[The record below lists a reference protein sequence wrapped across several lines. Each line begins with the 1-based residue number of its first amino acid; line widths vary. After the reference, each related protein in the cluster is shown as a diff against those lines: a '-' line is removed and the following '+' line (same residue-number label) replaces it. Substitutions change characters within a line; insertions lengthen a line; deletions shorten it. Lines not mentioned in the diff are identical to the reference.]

1 MAIFH
6 SVPPFTRSSPLHFSF
21 LWSVP
26 LELWGGSHRIPLL
39 SSPCTIFSK
48 KKKKPS
54 FSQLFLQLLQLFTL
68 PRLVLPKLHTFVTR
82 PMLSPFFSLCFTSV
96 SHPLFF
102 FLQNLGSCSPCCR
115 LRDFVQ
121 KCCPQF
127 CNHLTHSLLMQFFH
141 VLIFLFHS
149 LQPRKPFLHG
159 YFVWMKQRLFA
170 VCRQQVSNPLRF
182 SASFLPF
189 DQIFFNISFITFIF
203 DAFTFFFFRGVFMH
217 ALPSL

>member
-26 LELWGGSHRIPLL
+26 LELWSGSHRIPLL

-48 KKKKPS
+48 KKNPLLASSSSNYFNSSLFHGLSSQNCTLSLHGQCFRHS
-54 FSQLFLQLLQLFTL
+54 FLFASHRSHILF
-68 PRLVLPKLHTFVTR
+68 
-82 PMLSPFFSLCFTSV
+82 
-96 SHPLFF
+96 FF

-182 SASFLPF
+182 SASSRSFRTNFL
-189 DQIFFNISFITFIF
+189 QHIFHNLHF
-203 DAFTFFFFRGVFMH
+203 
-217 ALPSL
+217 